1 MGAFSL
7 IVVINLLNRFRFVRA
22 MSVEVKYTQLF
33 YNNDWHEA
41 VSGKTFETLNPA
53 DGTKLAHV
61 CEADKNDVDIA
72 IDIAKKAFEI
82 GSPWRSVDASKR
94 GRMLLKLADLFER
107 DIDYMAKLETADCGK
122 LLQDAIGDINFS
134 AGVIRYYAGWCDK
147 ICGQTIPCDGD
158 YFAVTKKQP
167 VGVCA
172 AITPWNYPI
181 SMFTLKL
188 APILACGNVF
198 IGKPAEQTPLT
209 ALYIA
214 ALCKE
219 VGFPPG
225 VVAVL
230 PGYGPTAG
238 AALANNMDVN
248 KITFTGSTEVGKLI
262 MKASG
267 DSNLKR
273 VTLEL
278 GGKSPNIIFADYDNL
293 EYAATISQ
301 EAAMTNMGQC
311 CCAGTRTFVQEE
323 VYDEFVKISKTLAES
338 RVVGSPNNDDTQHGP
353 QIDQEQKDKIVDLI
367 ESGKNEGAKVVF
379 GGKPLEKDGFWVQP
393 TVFADVED
401 NMRIAKEEIF
411 GPVQSIFK
419 FKTMEEVVKRA
430 NDTQYGLGGAVF
442 TKDVDKAYTVASSID
457 AGTVWINCYNAGE
470 ANTPFGGFKM
480 SGIGREYGE
489 DSLNN
494 YLETKTVILQVP
506 KKIN

>member
-53 DGTKLAHV
+53 DGQKLAHV
-61 CEADKNDVDIA
+61 CEADKADVDIA

-238 AALANNMDVN
+238 AALA
-248 KITFTGSTEVGKLI
+248 
-262 MKASG
+262 
-267 DSNLKR
+267 
-273 VTLEL
+273 
-278 GGKSPNIIFADYDNL
+278 
-293 EYAATISQ
+293 TIAQ

-338 RVVGSPNNDDTQHGP
+338 RVVGSPSNDDTQHGP
-353 QIDQEQKDKIVDLI
+353 QIDKEQKDKIVDLI

-401 NMRIAKEEIF
+401 SMRIAKEEIF

-489 DSLNN
+489 ESLNN